1 MAVGIPAAK
10 TTKGAP
16 TSSKV
21 SARAFF
27 VSSFILE
34 QVLFTTGCLLA
45 KYSSIPVSV
54 ISLILDKKYIQN
66 FSCLFD
72 RFVLRNLTSPQ

>member
-16 TSSKV
+16 TSCNV
-21 SARAFF
+21 SGRSLLI
-27 VSSFILE
+27 SSLILE
-34 QVLFTTGCLLA
+34 QVLFITGCLLA

-54 ISLILDKKYIQN
+54 MSLILN
-66 FSCLFD
+66 NTRRAFTF
-72 RFVLRNLTSPQ
+72 